1 VTVKQVEK
9 RKKIVNWKALIIKQA
24 MCGVK
29 LIKNQAVSLF
39 LEPQV

>member
-1 VTVKQVEK
+1 MVKQVKEM
-9 RKKIVNWKALIIKQA
+9 KKEVNWRTVMIKQV

-29 LIKNQAVSLF
+29 LIKNQAMGLS